1 MAVTPRSRSQT
12 ASASAS
18 PSKSNGRKQPTRIAI
33 DLSDDDDDDQDVVD
47 DKKSAKRARPSK
59 SKKDVQVV
67 DDDDD
72 DEDEDDVEAEDEF
85 EVEVVRS
92 HRPERGAEAWKMEYL
107 IKWKGWPESDNTWE
121 PEHNLPR
128 NLVDDYWKTQ
138 PSKSQPKKFEQKR
151 KATHD
156 DDHEDVEEI
165 ESDDDRHDSP
175 KPKAK
180 NGRRSSTASKRSS
193 PTKSRASPAKRPR
206 TSTSS
211 RRRASSTSD
220 DDEDEDDS
228 SSEESDSAADEKA
241 KERALNKIRVRF
253 LDHYMETEDWE
264 DLVVGIIN
272 MQRSEDD
279 SKLQSYVQ
287 FPEKASWTTAM
298 TKIKMQDRYRGKGPQ
313 IWVDNDIVNK
323 RCPQK
328 VIKFYEQHVRF
339 ANPRPAH

>member
-1 MAVTPRSRSQT
+1 
-12 ASASAS
+12 
-18 PSKSNGRKQPTRIAI
+18 
-33 DLSDDDDDDQDVVD
+33 
-47 DKKSAKRARPSK
+47 
-59 SKKDVQVV
+59 
-67 DDDDD
+67 
-72 DEDEDDVEAEDEF
+72 
-85 EVEVVRS
+85 
-92 HRPERGAEAWKMEYL
+92 MEYL
-107 IKWKGWPESDNTWE
+107 IKWKGWSESDNTWE
-121 PEHNLPR
+121 PEDNLPQ

-156 DDHEDVEEI
+156 DDEDVEEI
-165 ESDDDRHDSP
+165 EGDDDHQESS
-175 KPKAK
+175 KPTAK
-180 NGRRSSTASKRSS
+180 NGRRSSTATASKRSS

-211 RRRASSTSD
+211 RRRASSMSDDD
-220 DDEDEDDS
+220 DDEDDS
-228 SSEESDSAADEKA
+228 GSEESDSAADEKT

-253 LDHYMETEDWE
+253 LDHYMEMEDWE

-298 TKIKMQDRYRGKGPQ
+298 TKIKMQDRFRGKGPQ
-313 IWVDNDIVNK
+313 IWVDNEIVNK

-328 VIKFYEQHVRF
+328 VIKFYEEHVRF
-339 ANPRPAH
+339 ANPRTAH